1 VLAFLKV
8 LAGLV
13 VAVVQYLVGR
23 KETLPDPQ
31 QAERVRQLEER
42 LADDAEQRIRE
53 LDEKADR
60 ARDRAAADELLR
72 HVTGAD
78 DPTVN

>member
-1 VLAFLKV
+1 VLALLKV

-23 KETLPDPQ
+23 KSTLPDPREV
-31 QAERVRQLEER
+31 ERVEKLEER
-42 LADDAEQRIRE
+42 LADDAKQRIRE

-60 ARDRAAADELLR
+60 VRDRAAADELLR

-78 DPTVN
+78 DPTLN